1 MALTDRAFS
10 KIEKYSEFTKSIPF
24 VRRFMRSM
32 IVFLGDIFARMSE
45 RYFPENFPWDWK
57 LEMLLGRY
65 EKETTDLFKK
75 IVRPG
80 MTVVDIGA
88 HIGYFTRLCSQLVG
102 PTGRVIAFDADKTNF
117 NLLSQNI
124 KKLRHNNV
132 VLVNKAVSD
141 RDGTIEFYNVYNKTG
156 SHSIIVPKALFE
168 KTVVSSVTLDAFLQE
183 SNIVNVDVI
192 KIDIEGGE
200 YYAFLGMKKLF
211 EQKGPLSILCEFCPK
226 HLKNA
231 GIDPAEFLKNMQR
244 LGFSMNEVLPGGT
257 LANLSLPDVPR
268 LSFYEMGYT
277 NILFCKN

>member
-32 IVFLGDIFARMSE
+32 IVFLVDIFARMSE
-45 RYFPENFPWDWK
+45 WYFPEKFPWDWK

-88 HIGYFTRLCSQLVG
+88 HIGYFTRLFSQLVG
-102 PTGRVIAFDADKTNF
+102 PTGRVITFDADKTNF

-211 EQKGPLSILCEFCPK
+211 KQKPPLYIVSEFCPK
-226 HLKNA
+226 HLRNA
-231 GIDPAEFLKNMQR
+231 DIDPMQFLKTMQGY
-244 LGFSMNEVLPGGT
+244 GFQIHEVLPGGACKP
-257 LANLSLPDVPR
+257 LALQDLPHLP
-268 LSFYEMGYT
+268 FYDMGYT
-277 NILFCKN
+277 NLFLRKN